1 MRHDQHCLL
10 IVAIKIKDKYPAKHR
25 FEMIIGLDQTM
36 GFTKVTIFLRQ
47 MSKLL
52 ASRLTESIDHIHSI
66 AR

>member
-36 GFTKVTIFLRQ
+36 GLTKVTIFLRQ

-52 ASRLTESIDHIHSI
+52 AVD
-66 AR
+66 